1 MRAGISPP
9 YAGGHRKGGW
19 VAWRTVPAFVAG
31 VLATLAG
38 ALLVLCRG
46 PARADSAVT
55 DRVVRWWAV
64 VWLRA
69 PGARVVVDG
78 LEHVEPAAAYVVVSN
93 HQSNLDPMAHLRAL
107 PLSLR
112 VLAMRE
118 LFRIPLLGRAM
129 RAAGMIEV
137 DRDSPDF
144 RQIDRAAA
152 RSLAAGHSLLVYPE
166 GTASPD
172 GTIGDFKDGAFII
185 ALRAIQLTG
194 AESLQAQHVVPWYP
208 SSAQHLGGT
217 PPSCTP
223 LIALTCQVPVLPVAV
238 HGTCR
243 IWPPGR
249 RAIHGGQVRIVVGR
263 PLPTSRL
270 SHHDIAGL
278 RERARDVIWAA
289 HRDLVEAMSAK
300 AVS

>member
-1 MRAGISPP
+1 MHLPADAKTGPSARIASWSVLTGAAARRGEAATSPDVTCRGPGMRERWPGGRQAAGGSCIVRAGTPPP

-19 VAWRTVPAFVAG
+19 VAWRTVSAFVAG

-46 PARADSAVT
+46 PTRADSAVT
-55 DRVVRWWAV
+55 DRVVRWWAA

-69 PGARVVVDG
+69 AGARVVVDG
-78 LEHVEPAAAYVVVSN
+78 LEHVESAAAYVVVSN
-93 HQSNLDPMAHLRAL
+93 HQSNLDPMAQLRAL

-118 LFRIPLLGRAM
+118 LFQIPLLGRAI
-129 RAAGMIEV
+129 RTAGMIEV

-185 ALRAIQLTG
+185 AVNARCR
-194 AESLQAQHVVPWYP
+194 SCRSP
-208 SSAQHLGGT
+208 SMAPAGS
-217 PPSCTP
+217 
-223 LIALTCQVPVLPVAV
+223 
-238 HGTCR
+238 
-243 IWPPGR
+243 GR
-249 RAIHGGQVRIVVGR
+249 RGGAQSTAARCVSSWDAPCR
-263 PLPTSRL
+263 P
-270 SHHDIAGL
+270 
-278 RERARDVIWAA
+278 AA
-289 HRDLVEAMSAK
+289 
-300 AVS
+300 

>member
-1 MRAGISPP
+1 MRERWPGGRQAAGGSCIVRAGISPL

-55 DRVVRWWAV
+55 DRVVRWWAA

-69 PGARVVVDG
+69 AGARVVVDG
-78 LEHVEPAAAYVVVSN
+78 LEHVEPAATYVVVSN
-93 HQSNLDPMAHLRAL
+93 HQSNLDPMAYLRAL

-118 LFRIPLLGRAM
+118 LFQIPLLGRAM
-129 RAAGMIEV
+129 RTAGMIEV

-144 RQIDRAAA
+144 RQIDQAAA
-152 RSLAAGHSLLVYPE
+152 RSLAAGHSVLVYPE

-172 GTIGDFKDGAFII
+172 GTIGAFKDGAFII
-185 ALRAIQLTG
+185 A
-194 AESLQAQHVVPWYP
+194 V
-208 SSAQHLGGT
+208 
-217 PPSCTP
+217 
-223 LIALTCQVPVLPVAV
+223 TCQVPILPVAI
-238 HGTCR
+238 HGTGR

-249 RAIHGGQVRIVVGR
+249 RAIHSGQVRIVAGR
-263 PLPTSRL
+263 PLQTSRL
-270 SHHDIAGL
+270 SHHDLARL
-278 RERARDVIWAA
+278 REQARDVIWAA
-289 HRDLVEAMSAK
+289 HRDLVTAMSAK

>member
-1 MRAGISPP
+1 
-9 YAGGHRKGGW
+9 
-19 VAWRTVPAFVAG
+19 

-38 ALLVLCRG
+38 ALLVRFRG

-55 DRVVRWWAV
+55 DRVVRWWAA

-69 PGARVVVDG
+69 AGARAVVDG
-78 LEHVEPAAAYVVVSN
+78 LEHVESAATYVVVSN
-93 HQSNLDPMAHLRAL
+93 HQSNLDPMAQLRAL

-118 LFRIPLLGRAM
+118 LFQIPLLGRAM
-129 RAAGMIEV
+129 RTAGMIEV

-144 RQIDRAAA
+144 GQIDDAAA

-185 ALRAIQLTG
+185 AVT
-194 AESLQAQHVVPWYP
+194 S
-208 SSAQHLGGT
+208 
-217 PPSCTP
+217 
-223 LIALTCQVPVLPVAV
+223 QVPILPVAI

-249 RAIHGGQVRIVVGR
+249 RAIHGGEVRIVVGG
-263 PLPTSRL
+263 PLPASRL
-270 SHHDIAGL
+270 THHDIARL
-278 RERARDVIWAA
+278 RDQARDVICSA